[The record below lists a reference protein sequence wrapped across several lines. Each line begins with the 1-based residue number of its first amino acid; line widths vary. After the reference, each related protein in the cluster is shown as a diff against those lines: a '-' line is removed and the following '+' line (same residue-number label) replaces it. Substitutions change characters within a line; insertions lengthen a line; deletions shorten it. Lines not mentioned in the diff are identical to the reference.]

1 MTERQSPPSPDE
13 STQQGPTLEE
23 LDARL
28 RKARGEEPSGGGRT
42 GAGAGFGS
50 GLGGAGAMLRIGI
63 EMVSAIAVGV
73 GIGWLLDSW
82 LGTKPWLMVVFFFM
96 GAAAGILG
104 VYRATGRIAYGPGAM
119 PRDTGDATS
128 RGAGETTS
136 RDAGETTKHKQ
147 DAEPSARNDRE

>member
-1 MTERQSPPSPDE
+1 MTERQSPPSPEE

-28 RKARGEEPSGGGRT
+28 RKARGEESSGEGQK
-42 GAGAGFGS
+42 GAGAGFES

-63 EMVSAIAVGV
+63 EMVSAVAVGV
-73 GIGWLLDSW
+73 GIGWLLDAW

-104 VYRATGRIAYGPGAM
+104 AYRATGRIAYGPGAVSG
-119 PRDTGDATS
+119 DVGDAAS
-128 RGAGETTS
+128 RGAG
-136 RDAGETTKHKQ
+136 DAAKRKQ
-147 DAEPSARNDRE
+147 DAEISARKDRE

>member
-1 MTERQSPPSPDE
+1 MTERQSPPSPDD

-28 RKARGEEPSGGGRT
+28 RKARGEDPPGGDQNR
-42 GAGAGFGS
+42 ADEGFRS

-63 EMVSAIAVGV
+63 EMVSAIAVGT

-104 VYRATGRIAYGPGAM
+104 VYRATGRIAYGPGAI
-119 PRDTGDATS
+119 TDA
-128 RGAGETTS
+128 RK
-136 RDAGETTKHKQ
+136 RKQ
-147 DAEPSARNDRE
+147 DADSSAQDD